1 MSLPPLLSERSRPI
15 QVLLAVIVPAV
26 YGAVTGIFLGISEPV
41 YLVLAISG
49 ILGAVGAGLEHRGV
63 ASGAARGFLAG
74 AIFGGAILI
83 AHEIS
88 GAEPER
94 ELPDPPIVL
103 LVVTI
108 VPGIVFAA
116 LGGWIRLRQERKG
129 SVETGYGSARSS
141 RLTGEPAYGASPSPM

>member
-1 MSLPPLLSERSRPI
+1 MTLPPLLFERSRPV

-49 ILGAVGAGLEHRGV
+49 ILGAVGAGLEHRG
-63 ASGAARGFLAG
+63 AGAGACRGFVAG

-103 LVVTI
+103 LVVTT

-116 LGGWIRLRQERKG
+116 LGGWIRQRQERKG
-129 SVETGYGSARSS
+129 AVES
-141 RLTGEPAYGASPSPM
+141 RTEVPGPLG